1 MDDKLNNT
9 HKCENCRK
17 EHDGSF
23 GSGRFC
29 SDHCR
34 HSYCGKKT
42 KHHVC
47 NLKDYNTKRKSPYGT
62 WTCTICGKIFETR
75 SILQSH
81 RKTDHNFIYRKT
93 SWNKGKTK
101 ETSDIVKQIAEKNK
115 TSMLGK
121 SHHLSKETKEK
132 LSEIRSLAIDSNCSG
147 GFSDV
152 KWYKISN
159 INNQEFTVRG
169 TWELT
174 IAELLNKH
182 GILWIRNKTLKY
194 KLNGIRKTYNPDFYL
209 VNSNEYIEVKGYYS
223 DKDKQKMRLV
233 IDQNNGV
240 RIYMIGQDIFY
251 DFKNEKMWL
260 NESLIMS

>member
-9 HKCENCRK
+9 HKCENCGK

-34 HSYCGKKT
+34 HVYSGKKT
-42 KHHVC
+42 KKHVY
-47 NLKDYNTKRKSPYGT
+47 NLSEYNANHRSPYGT
-62 WTCTICGKIFETR
+62 WTCTICGEIFDTR
-75 SILQSH
+75 ASLQKH
-81 RKTDHNFIYRKT
+81 RKNIHNFIFGKS

-101 ETSDIVKQIAEKNK
+101 ETSDIVKRISEKNK
-115 TSMLGK
+115 ISMLGK
-121 SHHLSKETKEK
+121 SHQQTTETKEK
-132 LSEIRSLAIDSNCSG
+132 LSEIRSLAIDSNGG

-194 KLNGIRKTYNPDFYL
+194 KLNGIKKTYNPDFYL